1 MQTAACTAETIEVI
15 MYTEFKR
22 LLKEK
27 IMRTFFI
34 ALSAL
39 ISSVACGAPVHQ
51 DTRCDSELL
60 GGDTVTFTVD
70 SADVETEAIAA
81 AVTAARS
88 KNRDR
93 DVAAYLSAR
102 AARDAIEHYIR
113 LHTSFGM
120 VCDIRRDLGIRP
132 DPNGCRQV
140 KSYSPFSE
148 VCYLESNVGYFI
160 AHLDY
165 FGKYSVIF
173 VRWD

>member
-1 MQTAACTAETIEVI
+1 MTQV
-15 MYTEFKR
+15 
-22 LLKEK
+22 
-27 IMRTFFI
+27 RT
-34 ALSAL
+34 S
-39 ISSVACGAPVHQ
+39 
-51 DTRCDSELL
+51 R
-60 GGDTVTFTVD
+60 
-70 SADVETEAIAA
+70 
-81 AVTAARS
+81 
-88 KNRDR
+88 RDG
-93 DVAAYLSAR
+93 VAAQLSAR